1 MRPAR
6 YQVLGPLRAGEGS
19 RAQLGLAIFDDGRA
33 EPCVVVL
40 VPEDAEHDA
49 ALLAKIEKETEHAAL
64 LDHRNI
70 VTVFGFAKLEQGHA
84 RCVEFADG
92 ESLRRVLNLS
102 STLPVAIAA
111 RIVCDACTGVHYAHL
126 AGNDDGTPLVH
137 GDVRPETV
145 LLSFAGATKVTG
157 YGALAFA
164 PKEIGGQRVKGR
176 RVHSSP
182 EQIIGGRDAITIASD
197 VYLLGLTFYEL
208 LTGVVPWADQAE
220 GFDQAV
226 LTYPLPPATP
236 GLIPEGLVA
245 VLEKACQK
253 KAPHRYATPLAL
265 REAIEEALGSQIA
278 TSEELASFLEPLF
291 PGSGEI
297 RAERK
302 RTIDAGIADFARQQ
316 WRRNSQE
323 MRLPSPSAPTPAP
336 PVSGPYPPINP
347 TQSASSPISPEPSGP
362 QPVIAPPVP
371 PAQPPPPPPPSGA
384 FPVQPKPKPPAHHQP
399 HFAVEDS
406 RPGDDDDEPKRE
418 SSTPW
423 VAFLVAIVVIISGYL
438 AYSKAN
444 EPFTPKPR
452 PEDERVP
459 VKTVEIDAGLPTP
472 VAVIIDAGEV
482 DGGVEQALDA
492 GQSAVDAGA
501 APKPVVDAGAPPPAV
516 SELQVTIESRP
527 NLELT
532 IDGTPAGKTPWTG
545 KLALG
550 PHKLKLEN
558 KDLLISTGRTLTV
571 QGEQPISQ
579 TYKFEKGTVTINAPA
594 GAGIF
599 IDGKKVGTAPLK
611 EPLSIYEGFHRVLV
625 KVGQAQWTETFTL
638 FEGQKVN
645 FNVELE

>member
-40 VPEDAEHDA
+40 VPEEAEHDSV
-49 ALLAKIEKETEHAAL
+49 LLAKIEKETEHAAQ

-92 ESLRRVLNLS
+92 ESLRRVLNLA
-102 STLPVAIAA
+102 STLPVAVAA
-111 RIVCDACTGVHYAHL
+111 RIICDACTGVHYAHL

-137 GDVRPETV
+137 GDVRPETI
-145 LLSFAGATKVTG
+145 LLSFAGVTKVTG

-208 LTGVVPWADQAE
+208 LTGVVPWSDQGD

-236 GLIPEGLVA
+236 GLIPDSLVT

-253 KAPHRYATPLAL
+253 KAPHRYSTPLAF
-265 REAIEEALGSQIA
+265 REAIEDVLGKQIA
-278 TSEELASFLEPLF
+278 TAEELASFLDTLF

-297 RAERK
+297 RAERR

-323 MRLPSPSAPTPAP
+323 VRLPSPSAPTAAPPVVP
-336 PVSGPYPPINP
+336 PVSGPYP
-347 TQSASSPISPEPSGP
+347 PISPEPSGP
-362 QPVIAPPVP
+362 QPVISAPVP
-371 PAQPPPPPPPSGA
+371 PAPPPPPPASGS
-384 FPVQPKPKPPAHHQP
+384 FPVQPKANPKPAPQHQP

-406 RPGDDDDEPKRE
+406 RPGDEEEEPKRE
-418 SSTPW
+418 SSMPW
-423 VAFLVAIVVIISGYL
+423 VAFLVAIVVVISGYL
-438 AYSKAN
+438 AYTKAN
-444 EPFTPKPR
+444 EPFAPKPR
-452 PEDERVP
+452 PDDDRVP
-459 VKTVEIDAGLPTP
+459 VRTVEIDAGAPTLA
-472 VAVIIDAGEV
+472 VAVDAG
-482 DGGVEQALDA
+482 DLDAGVALDA
-492 GQSAVDAGA
+492 GLPIDAGQPLVDAGA
-501 APKPVVDAGAPPPAV
+501 EPKPVVDAGAPPP

-527 NLELT
+527 ILELT
-532 IDGTPAGKTPWTG
+532 IDGTPSGKTPWAG
-545 KLALG
+545 KLGMG

-571 QGEQPISQ
+571 QGDQPISQ
-579 TYKFEKGTVTINAPA
+579 AYKFEKGTVSINAPP